1 MEILDKTLSNRFLSR
16 FEMGTKRKIKCETA
30 AKSVLPLIPKVCLAV
45 FIIFSMSHC
54 SRDPSQ
60 RADAE
65 KYSVKNAPA
74 TTLADSSAPPASRET
89 PDDKV
94 AKAPKTDKGKIEKP
108 VGGEIRNDDGLLVP
122 VDDSF
127 VLRVELTG
135 TLLDTLLK
143 AMPDNLRVCRAL
155 ASEAEEA
162 LHFQMDTRKQM
173 SVGDVA
179 TLVFK
184 EGGRNAV
191 ARLYGVRYFSR
202 LLDRKLF
209 AYYFWETNKPYPEYF
224 DADGVSLTPRLKRPP
239 LREYQRIGSLAG
251 RNPMR
256 EGVFFLAEPETEVV
270 APFKSKVVRINWLP
284 KDTGDC
290 VELFYEGT
298 GVSAVI
304 KGLGSLSVKVNPGA
318 VIKSGGVIGR
328 VATPPAGKAG
338 GFRYLV
344 RSGIGDG
351 AIGVDPFRFHMTTKY
366 TLDKT
371 SRGFFLSVKQ
381 RIDSHLARLDQVL
394 SELGDSSLGD
404 SEGSSGG

>member
-1 MEILDKTLSNRFLSR
+1 MEILDKTLSNSFHSR
-16 FEMGTKRKIKCETA
+16 FEMGTKQKTKCETA
-30 AKSVLPLIPKVCLAV
+30 AKGVLPLIPRACLAV
-45 FIIFSMSHC
+45 FLIFSMSHC
-54 SRDPSQ
+54 SRDASQ
-60 RADAE
+60 RAHPE
-65 KYSVKNAPA
+65 NSVVKNAPV
-74 TTLADSSAPPASRET
+74 TTLADFSTPTASGET
-89 PDDKV
+89 PDNND
-94 AKAPKTDKGKIEKP
+94 AKAPSADKEEMEKP
-108 VGGEIRNDDGLLVP
+108 VGGEIRNDGGLLVP

-143 AMPDNLRVCRAL
+143 AMPDNLRVCRTL

-184 EGGRNAV
+184 EGGHNAV

-202 LLDRKLF
+202 LLDRELF

-251 RNPMR
+251 RNLMR
-256 EGVFFLAEPETEVV
+256 EGVFFLAEPETEVI
-270 APFKSKVVRINWLP
+270 APFKSKVLRINWLP
-284 KDTGDC
+284 KDKGDC

-328 VATPPAGKAG
+328 VATPPAGKVG

-344 RSGIGDG
+344 RSGVGDG

-394 SELGDSSLGD
+394 SELGDSS
-404 SEGSSGG
+404 SGQF